1 MTALLVYFCI
11 SEIDTVDKLIRSA
24 YQNRQLLKVVKK
36 MKMKEAAAYL
46 REEEVVS
53 DGDGMKKGVEEDMGG
68 KNKITI
74 K

>member
-1 MTALLVYFCI
+1 
-11 SEIDTVDKLIRSA
+11 
-24 YQNRQLLKVVKK
+24 
-36 MKMKEAAAYL
+36 MKEAAAYL